1 MKRTSRNL
9 LAAMLLTVSLGAT
22 FPVNAEEP
30 ESYGQTFGRKLVN
43 GLANITTSSLEI
55 PKNIVIINNQSNV
68 IYGFIGGT
76 FKGLLNMTAR
86 IGVGVLDLVTAPI
99 PTQPIVYP
107 LYVWD
112 DFGAETTYGGAF
124 RPSH

>member
-1 MKRTSRNL
+1 MKIINRPLMATIL
-9 LAAMLLTVSLGAT
+9 LAIAVGTTSS
-22 FPVNAEEP
+22 AEAETS
-30 ESYGQTFGRKLVN
+30 ESYGATVGRKVVN

-55 PKNIVIINNQSNV
+55 PKNIIIINNQSNV

-76 FKGLLNMTAR
+76 FKGILNMGGR

-112 DFGAETTYGGAF
+112 DFGAETTYGRAF
-124 RPSH
+124 TPKQ

>member
-1 MKRTSRNL
+1 MKRNSRM
-9 LAAMLLTVSLGAT
+9 LAALTLAASLGASSPLMADET
-22 FPVNAEEP
+22 
-30 ESYGQTFGRKLVN
+30 ESYGQTFGRKVVN

-55 PKNIVIINNQSNV
+55 PKNIIIVNNQSNV

-76 FKGLLNMTAR
+76 FKGLLNMGGR
-86 IGVGVLDLVTAPI
+86 IGVGVLDLVSAPI

-112 DFGAETTYGGAF
+112 NFDAETTYGKAF
-124 RPSH
+124 RPGY